1 MPEIWGMILAAGE
14 SKRMKTRKLLLPFYG
29 STMIE
34 KVIANV
40 NSSEIKNILLV
51 LGSGREEI
59 LEVIKSLPVKHCY
72 NENFTQGMLSSVKC
86 GFRSLPGSMSA
97 VLIFLGDQPRIP
109 GHIVKKVIRAYQ
121 ESGKGILMPVYKQK
135 RGHPIL
141 IDCRYRDEIERL
153 DEQEGLRSLSKRFPD
168 DVLEVEVD
176 DDGILRDIDTRE
188 EYLKETSI
196 PEGT

>member
-1 MPEIWGMILAAGE
+1 MPEIWGIILAAGE
-14 SKRMKTRKLLLPFYG
+14 SKRMKTRKLLLPFHG

-34 KVIANV
+34 KVIDNV
-40 NSSEIKNILLV
+40 ISSEIKNILVV

-72 NENFTQGMLSSVKC
+72 NENFTDGMLSSVKR
-86 GFRSLPGSMSA
+86 GFRYLPKSMDA
-97 VLIFLGDQPRIP
+97 VLIFLGDQPGIP
-109 GHIVKKVIRAYQ
+109 GHVVKKLIRVYE
-121 ESGKGILMPVYKQK
+121 ESKKGILMPVFKQK
-135 RGHPIL
+135 RGHPVL
-141 IDCRYRDEIERL
+141 IDCKYRNEIEKL
-153 DEQEGLRSLSKRFPD
+153 DEKEGLRSLAIKFPD

-196 PEGT
+196 PEET